1 MPMTSDEERQGI
13 VAVGEVL
20 AALLTAP
27 EQSTKSDLLAIM
39 RERVAVLPSATLR
52 GEVLLDVAA
61 QLATLTREL
70 VGGPVADDVVE
81 RIREAITFDLF
92 ERDLKEDDG

>member
-1 MPMTSDEERQGI
+1 MTSDEERQGI

-27 EQSTKSDLLAIM
+27 EAATKSDLLAIM
-39 RERVAVLPSATLR
+39 RDRIAALPSATLR

-92 ERDLKEDDG
+92 ERDLKDDDGG

>member
-1 MPMTSDEERQGI
+1 MTSDEERQGV

-27 EQSTKSDLLAIM
+27 EHATKSDLLAIM

-92 ERDLKEDDG
+92 ERDLKDDDG

>member
-1 MPMTSDEERQGI
+1 MTSDEERQGI

>member
-1 MPMTSDEERQGI
+1 
-13 VAVGEVL
+13 
-20 AALLTAP
+20 
-27 EQSTKSDLLAIM
+27 
-39 RERVAVLPSATLR
+39 
-52 GEVLLDVAA
+52 VLLDVAA